1 MSFCLTD
8 SLGYVNGIYYMIWLP
23 SFGVL
28 LAREVQ
34 FLGHACGMQGAKEK
48 KKIRKKRACH
58 G

>member
-1 MSFCLTD
+1 
-8 SLGYVNGIYYMIWLP
+8 MIWLP

-48 KKIRKKRACH
+48 KKIRKKRAFH
-58 G
+58 GQH